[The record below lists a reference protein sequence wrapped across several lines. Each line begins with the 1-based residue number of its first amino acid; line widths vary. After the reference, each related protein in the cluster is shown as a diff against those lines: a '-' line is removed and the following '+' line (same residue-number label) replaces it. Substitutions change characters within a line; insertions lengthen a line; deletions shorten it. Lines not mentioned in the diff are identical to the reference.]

1 MELMKWTQKIQKK
14 ESRDCEMNGREIRNL
29 WLTLMGKGV
38 SQMGSKLFGFAMS
51 FYILKLTGSAQSFA
65 ISLLITTLPG
75 VLLSP
80 IAGGVTDRL
89 DKKTVVVGADF
100 LSGVSMLAIYF
111 SIKTGT
117 LTLSV
122 IYLAEFILAV
132 LFVFLN
138 NAFAAS
144 YPSIVSRQNLTKI
157 NAYTQG
163 MDSMLSIFIPILGGV
178 IYGIVDVKWF
188 FIINGLSFI
197 LSAFSEMFI
206 DFHLFGERVR
216 TNVPFI
222 QNLKEGF
229 RYISGQRLFMTIAIY
244 ALFINFFMSA
254 FSIVMPYN
262 LITIHEITPET
273 NGFIQSVF
281 PIGAIAMSIYV
292 GKRNLKFSHQLLRNT
307 MIMFGLLM
315 LMFALPT
322 MGLFELG
329 RSMPVYYAVLMGM
342 LAMVSILVNVPLQ
355 VLFQTI
361 IEDAYRGRAMGVLS
375 AFAQGI
381 MPISYLLTGI
391 LIDYI
396 PSYSILIFSALALT
410 LIGIS
415 IHKNEN
421 LKEVAVG

>member
-1 MELMKWTQKIQKK
+1 MHK
-14 ESRDCEMNGREIRNL
+14 REMRNL
-29 WLTLMGKGV
+29 WLTLAGKGV

-80 IAGGVTDRL
+80 IAGGLTDRL
-89 DKKTVVVGADF
+89 DKKLVVVGADM
-100 LSGVSMLAIYF
+100 LSGVSMLLIFALIG
-111 SIKTGT
+111 SGE
-117 LTLSV
+117 LSLPI
-122 IYLAEFILAV
+122 IYLAELILAV
-132 LFVFLN
+132 LFVFLS

-144 YPSIVSRQNLTKI
+144 YPNLVSRGNLTKI

-178 IYGIVDVKWF
+178 IYGIIDVKWF
-188 FIINGLSFI
+188 FVINGISFI

-206 DFHLFGERVR
+206 DFHMFGERV
-216 TNVPFI
+216 TTKVPFI

-229 RYISGQRLFMTIAIY
+229 QYISGQRLFMTIAIY

-262 LITIHEITPET
+262 LITIHEISPET

-281 PIGAIAMSIYV
+281 PIGAIFMSVYV
-292 GKRNLKFSHQLLRNT
+292 GKKNLKFSHRLLRNT
-307 MIMFGLLM
+307 MVMFGLLM

-322 MGLFELG
+322 MGLFDLG
-329 RSMPVYYAVLMGM
+329 YIMPIYYAALMGI

-381 MPISYLLTGI
+381 MPISYLLTG
-391 LIDYI
+391 LLLNYI
-396 PSYSILIFSALALT
+396 PSYSILLFSALALAI
-410 LIGIS
+410 IGLS
-415 IHKNEN
+415 IHNNAN
-421 LKEVAVG
+421 LKEVAVV

>member
-1 MELMKWTQKIQKK
+1 MHK
-14 ESRDCEMNGREIRNL
+14 REMRNL
-29 WLTLMGKGV
+29 WLTLAGKGV

-80 IAGGVTDRL
+80 IAGGLTDRL
-89 DKKTVVVGADF
+89 DKKLVVVGADM
-100 LSGVSMLAIYF
+100 LSGVSMLLIFALIG
-111 SIKTGT
+111 SGE
-117 LTLSV
+117 LSLPI
-122 IYLAEFILAV
+122 IYLAELILAV
-132 LFVFLN
+132 LFVFLS

-144 YPSIVSRQNLTKI
+144 YPNLVSRGNLTKI

-178 IYGIVDVKWF
+178 IYGIIDVKWF
-188 FIINGLSFI
+188 FVINGISFI

-206 DFHLFGERVR
+206 DFHMFGERV
-216 TNVPFI
+216 TTKVPFI

-229 RYISGQRLFMTIAIY
+229 QYISGQRLFMTIAIY

-262 LITIHEITPET
+262 LITIHEISPET

-281 PIGAIAMSIYV
+281 PIGAIFMSVYV
-292 GKRNLKFSHQLLRNT
+292 GKKNLKFSHRLLRNT
-307 MIMFGLLM
+307 MVMFGLLM

-322 MGLFELG
+322 MGLFDLG
-329 RSMPVYYAVLMGM
+329 YTMPIYYAALMGI

-381 MPISYLLTGI
+381 MPISYLLTG
-391 LIDYI
+391 LLLNYI
-396 PSYSILIFSALALT
+396 PSYSILLFSALALAI
-410 LIGIS
+410 IGLS
-415 IHKNEN
+415 IHNNAN
-421 LKEVAVG
+421 LKEVAVV

>member
-1 MELMKWTQKIQKK
+1 MDK
-14 ESRDCEMNGREIRNL
+14 REMRNL
-29 WLTLMGKGV
+29 WLTLAGKCV

-80 IAGGVTDRL
+80 IAGGLTDRL
-89 DKKTVVVGADF
+89 DKKAVVVGADL
-100 LSGVSMLAIYF
+100 LSGISMLLIYGLIGSSTLSLPVIYF
-111 SIKTGT
+111 
-117 LTLSV
+117 
-122 IYLAEFILAV
+122 AEFILAV
-132 LFVFLN
+132 LFVFLS

-144 YPSIVSRQNLTKI
+144 YPNIVSRGNLTKI

-163 MDSMLSIFIPILGGV
+163 MDSMLSIFIPILGGL
-178 IYGIVDVKWF
+178 IYGVIDVKWF
-188 FIINGLSFI
+188 FVINGISFI

-206 DFHLFGERVR
+206 DFHMFGERVM
-216 TNVPFI
+216 TKVPFI

-281 PIGAIAMSIYV
+281 PIGAIIMSVYV

-307 MIMFGLLM
+307 MVMFGLLM

-322 MGLFELG
+322 MGFFELG
-329 RSMPVYYAVLMGM
+329 FTMPFYYAALMGA

-381 MPISYLLTGI
+381 MPISYLLTG
-391 LIDYI
+391 LLLNYI
-396 PSYSILIFSALALT
+396 PSYTILLFSAFALAM
-410 LIGIS
+410 IGVS
-415 IHKNEN
+415 IHNN
-421 LKEVAVG
+421 ASLKEVAVA